1 MGKGRPG
8 DALLVW
14 YGAGAWLAVAL
25 VVGASGALEGARPP
39 MPQVLIA
46 LLTLGVVALYWMPT
60 AFRRW
65 VLAVD
70 PRVLVAIHVTR
81 FVGFYFLYLYG
92 RGELPYAFAVPGGI
106 GDIVVAALAIVVC
119 VVTRPDQGRGRGLVL
134 AWNVLGLIDI
144 LGVVATAT
152 RLGVA
157 DPASLGA
164 LLRLPLSLLPTFLV
178 PIIIATHLILFAR
191 LRRSAT
197 RTSR

>member
-1 MGKGRPG
+1 MATAGRRGDGLLMG
-8 DALLVW
+8 

-25 VVGASGALEGARPP
+25 VVGASGAMRAARPP
-39 MPQVLIA
+39 MPQLLIA
-46 LLTLGVVALYWMPT
+46 LLTLGVVALYWTPT

-70 PRVLVAIHVTR
+70 PRALVAIHITR

-106 GDIVVAALAIVVC
+106 GDIVVATLAVIVC
-119 VVTRPDQGRGRGLVL
+119 LWTRPDQGRGRGVAL
-134 AWNVLGLIDI
+134 AWNVIGLIDI

-157 DPASLGA
+157 DAASMGA

-191 LRRSAT
+191 LRGRPA
-197 RTSR
+197 R